1 MIEPTL
7 KEIPITRQCALLE
20 LPRSSY
26 YYTPQRD
33 DEYNQCIMNAI
44 DEQYTRTPFYGVIRM
59 EQALREDYGFAVNP
73 KRVRRLMRLMGLE
86 AVYPK
91 PNLSKASAEHKKY
104 PYLLRNLIIDH
115 PDQAWGADITYVRMH
130 HGYVYLVAVMD
141 WYSRYV
147 LSWEISTTL
156 DAAFCVSTL
165 QRALQISK
173 PEIFNS
179 DQGVQFTSNEFTAL
193 LKENGIRISMDG
205 QGRAFDNIMVER
217 LWRSVKYEEVY
228 LKDYERPS
236 EAIRGLSD
244 YFDFYNNKRP
254 HQSLGYK
261 APVSLYPPAE
271 KLKGK
276 LALPRLSCAWAP
288 LGSANKTLNFKQDQA
303 DRMHQ
308 IQLCFLS

>member
-1 MIEPTL
+1 MN
-7 KEIPITRQCALLE
+7 
-20 LPRSSY
+20 S
-26 YYTPQRD
+26 TP
-33 DEYNQCIMNAI
+33 EH
-44 DEQYTRTPFYGVIRM
+44 PFYGVIRM

-165 QRALQISK
+165 QMALQISK

-179 DQGVQFTSNEFTAL
+179 DQGVQFTSKEFTAL
-193 LKENGIRISMDG
+193 LQRKRDSYQHGWPG
-205 QGRAFDNIMVER
+205 QSF
-217 LWRSVKYEEVY
+217 
-228 LKDYERPS
+228 
-236 EAIRGLSD
+236 
-244 YFDFYNNKRP
+244 
-254 HQSLGYK
+254 
-261 APVSLYPPAE
+261 
-271 KLKGK
+271 
-276 LALPRLSCAWAP
+276 
-288 LGSANKTLNFKQDQA
+288 
-303 DRMHQ
+303 
-308 IQLCFLS
+308 